1 MKSLIFSLLF
11 SGFAMAQYSE
21 QPAKESTEDLRHNH
35 LIFSLEES
43 EGNESF
49 VLERTPALSHYL
61 RHQKSDEVQI
71 TKVDSADAQ
80 KLDRDFARHFLK
92 IQYEIPSVEGDCKVT
107 LRLNMKGEKQEI
119 CEKDDKKAQEMASFL
134 KDLKKRF

>member
-1 MKSLIFSLLF
+1 MKPLIFSLLF
-11 SGFAMAQYSE
+11 SGFVFAQYSE
-21 QPAKESTEDLRHNH
+21 QPAKESTEDLRHSH

-43 EGNESF
+43 QRNESF
-49 VLERTPALSHYL
+49 ALERTPALSHYL
-61 RHQKSDEVQI
+61 RHQKDDQVEI

-80 KLDRDFARHFLK
+80 NLDMNFARHFLK
-92 IQYEIPSVEGDCKVT
+92 IQYEIPSVDGECKVT